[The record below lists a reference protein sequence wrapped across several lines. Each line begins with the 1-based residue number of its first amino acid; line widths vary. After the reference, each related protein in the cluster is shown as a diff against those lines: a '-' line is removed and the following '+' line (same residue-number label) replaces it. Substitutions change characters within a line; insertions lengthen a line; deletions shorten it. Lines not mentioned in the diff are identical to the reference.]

1 MYQMSAASVPRALTD
16 EQTAIVGAVAA
27 LRAGQRLVV
36 EARAGTGKTTTI
48 GACVDREYERR
59 VAQAAEGEGGSGAA
73 AVDKPMLYTCF
84 NRHTRDEADRKL
96 PHAECATIVQCH
108 TYHALATRFVRDQF
122 ADTPVRIAG
131 DPGGLKPWSSE
142 RQILDRYWKD
152 AGSEIAPAPR
162 HVNRDVVASAAN
174 EAEAIRRLSSNE
186 RSALDRARTLWS
198 RMIQGVEPAW
208 PHNATLKY
216 FAMERAQ
223 SEAWLAARYSMV
235 FIDEAQDVQAV
246 LLEWV
251 KALKALPVVLVGD
264 PFQSIYGWA
273 GARDAMRVA
282 KQDNGDT
289 DNVHGQ
295 LLQLTNSF
303 RFAEPVAAIATQ
315 LLRRFALIAAD
326 NVGVVGAAAWS
337 SRVAVYR
344 TRPRQGGVVTYLA
357 RTNRVLL
364 RAALKAVNAGRR
376 VTLVGRSNEAVERLR
391 ALAQRYDNEEQI
403 QSRIAALERRAA
415 AALLSGGASAGGG
428 AAGISPTTTVE
439 PLSENEQRDLDI
451 LRLCVECSLA
461 TMRTLA
467 DHLRERAKC
476 NDADTV
482 LSTVHAFKGLE
493 ADRVTMLND
502 FPCLPALL
510 EAWRCL
516 ATNDGYD
523 ADKLISACHCGE
535 CHHGLTFNV
544 LRNVHAESLIR
555 EEVHLYYVAM
565 TRAKHVL
572 TLNRSAR
579 RVFADAHFDRRVPP
593 DDELE
598 ADDQDGVNP
607 VTVVRSKS
615 GGGGAASLAAGKRK
629 ARGFAAHMPDSYRR
643 RLYKK

>member
-1 MYQMSAASVPRALTD
+1 MSALTD
-16 EQTAIVGAVAA
+16 EQTAIVRAVAA

-48 GACVDREYERR
+48 GACVEWEYERR
-59 VAQAAEGEGGSGAA
+59 VAQAAEVGDGS
-73 AVDKPMLYTCF
+73 AVVEKPMLYTCF

-96 PHAECATIVQCH
+96 PHAESATIVQCH

-152 AGSEIAPAPR
+152 AGCEIAPAPR

-174 EAEAIRRLSSNE
+174 EAEAMRRLSSNE

-198 RMIQGVEPAW
+198 RMIQGVEAAW

-223 SEAWLAARYSMV
+223 SEAWLAERYSMV

-282 KQDNGDT
+282 KQDNGDA

-315 LLRRFALIAAD
+315 LLRRFALIGAD
-326 NVGVVGAAAWS
+326 NVGVVGAAAWP

-344 TRPRQGGVVTYLA
+344 TRPRDGGVVTYLA

-415 AALLSGGASAGGG
+415 AALLSTNASAGGG
-428 AAGISPTTTVE
+428 AAGGVPTTTVE

-493 ADRVTMLND
+493 SDRVTMLND

-510 EAWRCL
+510 KAWRCL
-516 ATNDGYD
+516 AANDGYD
-523 ADKLISACHCGE
+523 TDKLINACHCGE

-544 LRNVHAESLIR
+544 LRSVHAESVIR

-579 RVFADAHFDRRVPP
+579 RVFADAHFDRSVPSA
-593 DDELE
+593 DELE

-607 VTVVRSKS
+607 VAVVRSKPGT
-615 GGGGAASLAAGKRK
+615 GGRCGALASSAAGKRK

-643 RLYKK
+643 RLYKKQ